1 VPKPYMAARVR
12 RRNSLITSSG
22 EESMC
27 STVGLSEGVS
37 LSTVSGDKRVVGDR
51 KKEGDV
57 T

>member
-1 VPKPYMAARVR
+1 MPKPYMAARVR